1 MIPSVNSC
9 GRDSL
14 KKKRFAS
21 RRVFLRANVCFAI
34 PCAISLITAI
44 AFAQSGGPAGGAAP
58 TSAPTRETLQDKGIQ
73 PELEY
78 PILPI
83 GAQAPDFDL
92 PGVDGKNHK
101 LGDYAKARILAIV
114 FECDHCPVSQLYE
127 DRIEKIY
134 HDYRDKGVAV
144 VAINPNNPKAI
155 RLNEMGYTDVGDSLA
170 DMKIRA
176 AFRHIDYP
184 YLYDGATQV
193 VAMKFGVV
201 ATPHI
206 FIFDQERKLRYQG
219 GIDDNMTEALAKT
232 HGARDAIDA
241 MLAGQP
247 VAVATTRAFGC
258 STKWLSKSTGVE
270 AETEKIDAEPVS
282 VSMASADDLKKLRA
296 NSTGKLLLVNFWAT
310 WCGPC
315 ISEFPDLQDTYRM
328 YRNRDFAMVTVS
340 ENDPGAKAAVLKF
353 LQKMHATTTNLAFGS
368 ADTNAMQDAFDPKMG
383 AAVPFTLLIA
393 PNGDVVYQEQGDV
406 TILKLRRAILLNLP
420 DDADYPGQQAF
431 WSGK

>member
-1 MIPSVNSC
+1 MISPVNPQGPSR
-9 GRDSL
+9 GT
-14 KKKRFAS
+14 KKWLRRWQFFA
-21 RRVFLRANVCFAI
+21 RATVCAVL
-34 PCAISLITAI
+34 LIVSV
-44 AFAQSGGPAGGAAP
+44 AFAQSQGHAGSSA
-58 TSAPTRETLQDKGIQ
+58 SAPAPKQESSGDKGIQ
-73 PELEY
+73 PDLEY
-78 PILPI
+78 PILAI
-83 GAQAPDFDL
+83 GAPAPDFDL
-92 PGVDGKNHK
+92 PGVDGKNHR
-101 LGDYAKARILAIV
+101 LADYAKAKILAIV

-134 HDYRDKGVAV
+134 HDYKDKGVAL

-155 RLNEMGYTDVGDSLA
+155 RLDEMGFTDVGDSLA

-184 YLYDGATQV
+184 YLYDGETQA

-206 FIFDQERKLRYQG
+206 FIFDQQRKLRYQG
-219 GIDDNMTEALAKT
+219 GIDDNMTESLAT
-232 HGARDAIDA
+232 SHAARDAIDA
-241 MLAGQP
+241 LLAGHP
-247 VAVATTRAFGC
+247 VAVETTRAFGC

-270 AETEKIDAEPVS
+270 AEMERIDAEPVT
-282 VSMASADDLKKLRA
+282 VTMASADDLKKLRA

-328 YRNRDFAMVTVS
+328 YRNRDFTMVTVS
-340 ENDPGAKAAVLKF
+340 ENDPSAKAAVLKF
-353 LQKMHATTTNLAFGS
+353 LEKMHASTTNLAFAS

-420 DDADYPGQQAF
+420 DTADYPGQQAF
-431 WSGK
+431 WSGR